1 MNEESKENSG
11 DEEVKVPS
19 GLSSSTSVDNRTAV
33 RRRPRTVHNKRG
45 IIKGRKRP
53 NTVHSNTG
61 LARERSKF
69 LKAEKREQKIDEE
82 LTRKEKKRGRQA
94 LQKLEEETRKGVIHG
109 NAKRAFYSRLRTSI
123 TSQNK
128 SNLYDSLLMLEVLS
142 DDSDNHFD
150 ILHNRLLQ
158 AASLTVNSF
167 KGWNL
172 KIWKQIYSV
181 ATTIKN
187 L

>member
-1 MNEESKENSG
+1 MSEESRENSG

-53 NTVHSNTG
+53 STVHSNTG

-82 LTRKEKKRGRQA
+82 LTRKEKK
-94 LQKLEEETRKGVIHG
+94 EEDKPFR
-109 NAKRAFYSRLRTSI
+109 NSRRRPERELFMG
-123 TSQNK
+123 
-128 SNLYDSLLMLEVLS
+128 MLKER
-142 DDSDNHFD
+142 F
-150 ILHNRLLQ
+150 
-158 AASLTVNSF
+158 TV
-167 KGWNL
+167 
-172 KIWKQIYSV
+172 V
-181 ATTIKN
+181 
-187 L
+187 